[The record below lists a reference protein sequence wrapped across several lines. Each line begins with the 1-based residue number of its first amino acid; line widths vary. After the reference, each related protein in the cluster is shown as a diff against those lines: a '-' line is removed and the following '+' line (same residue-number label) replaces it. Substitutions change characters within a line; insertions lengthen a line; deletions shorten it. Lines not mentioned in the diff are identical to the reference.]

1 MAGPRVGGIVGR
13 MRFPSVR
20 VVVRVGIEQVETLVA
35 LPGTIVLLNR
45 SLTSFAQT
53 VQRLDE
59 LVRRLD
65 RLTQP
70 LEAPIAALAPRLE
83 ALAPLL
89 DEELIESLAATLE
102 SVPRTAVPALELL
115 SQSQAQMASIATA
128 LERLT
133 AFMEAGYTRLQN
145 QPAATLAGL
154 LLGTGS
160 GPKGSSPGAGG
171 PATEAGGTRE
181 GAAEPVPGR
190 PPGSTSTSNTTE
202 EHRSWRA

>member
-1 MAGPRVGGIVGR
+1 
-13 MRFPSVR
+13 MRIPSLR
-20 VVVRVGIEQVETLVA
+20 VVVRVGIEQVEALAA

-45 SLTSFAQT
+45 SLTTVAQT
-53 VQRLDE
+53 AHRLDE

-70 LEAPIAALAPRLE
+70 LEAPIAALAPRLD

-89 DEELIESLAATLE
+89 DEELIESLAAAIE

-115 SQSQAQMASIATA
+115 GESQAQMASIAAA

-133 AFMEAGYTRLQN
+133 AFMEAGYARLQN

-154 LLGTGS
+154 LLGSGS
-160 GPKGSSPGAGG
+160 GLKGAAGG
-171 PATEAGGTRE
+171 GPETEAAGTRQ
-181 GAAEPVPGR
+181 GATGPAPGR
-190 PPGSTSTSNTTE
+190 PPRTSSTTE
-202 EHRSWRA
+202 EHRSWRG

>member
-1 MAGPRVGGIVGR
+1 

-45 SLTSFAQT
+45 SLTNFAQT
-53 VQRLDE
+53 VHRLDE

-70 LEAPIAALAPRLE
+70 LEAPIAALAPRLD

-89 DEELIESLAATLE
+89 DEELIESLAAALE

-115 SQSQAQMASIATA
+115 GQSQAQMASIATA

-154 LLGTGS
+154 LLGTGG
-160 GPKGSSPGAGG
+160 GPKGSSSGAGG
-171 PATEAGGTRE
+171 PETEAEGTRE
-181 GAAEPVPGR
+181 GAPGPVAGR
-190 PPGSTSTSNTTE
+190 PPGGTSTTE
-202 EHRSWRA
+202 ERRSWRA